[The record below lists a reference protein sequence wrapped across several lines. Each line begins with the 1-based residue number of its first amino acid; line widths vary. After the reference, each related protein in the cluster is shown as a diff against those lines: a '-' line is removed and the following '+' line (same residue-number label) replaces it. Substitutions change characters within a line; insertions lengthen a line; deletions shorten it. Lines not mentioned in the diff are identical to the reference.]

1 MERLT
6 KRHMTAWGL
15 TREAALA
22 RIATNDGLNAKIVA
36 ASRDRADWLVAG

>member
-6 KRHMTAWGL
+6 KRHMAAWSL

-22 RIATNDGLNAKIVA
+22 RISTNDGLNAQIVA
-36 ASRDRADWLVAG
+36 ASRDRADWLIGG